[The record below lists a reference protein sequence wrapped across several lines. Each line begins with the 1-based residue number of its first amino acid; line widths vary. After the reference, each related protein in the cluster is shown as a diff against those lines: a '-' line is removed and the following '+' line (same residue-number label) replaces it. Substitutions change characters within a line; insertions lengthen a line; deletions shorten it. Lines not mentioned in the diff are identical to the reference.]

1 MGLRL
6 LNCELTPDDI
16 FNEQYLLPEEFRYR
30 HNGLASRVN
39 KMKMVTINYHLCL
52 MRVVCVRLS
61 EIQDRLSCAPYT
73 VTDSEGNS
81 SDHNLVMLD
90 YDIMFSL

>member
-1 MGLRL
+1 M
-6 LNCELTPDDI
+6 TPEDI
-16 FNEQYLLPEEFRYR
+16 PNEQYLLPEEFRY
-30 HNGLASRVN
+30 HFDSYVACQQDENGDYQLPPVFNESC
-39 KMKMVTINYHLCL
+39 MPL
-52 MRVVCVRLS
+52 LS

-90 YDIMFSL
+90 YDIMFSP